1 MAGGFARSSL
11 TFSSPFRMCTNPGA
25 QNLLGVLGKHN
36 RDILTGQLRI
46 ATGERTIVPED
57 GAAFHAISK
66 KVENDVRAKEM
77 ALDNAGDAKDML
89 SLAEAGLIR
98 IGELVSRY
106 RDLVIRAGNDT
117 LTHEQRDD
125 INLELENLAMA
136 IDDITKR
143 INFNETGPMLDGTFE
158 ATFQV
163 GPSELDTNK
172 LKVKIGDFSAK
183 SLGLD
188 PESIHIDD
196 NHDTMMAI
204 TVIDEAFGRI
214 QDQLIRL
221 GGTQRELTGLE
232 NILSGSIPPEEAIQ
246 SLYGDADIAR
256 EQVALTQL
264 QLFSQLATG
273 MVATSNAQSGQI
285 FSLIA

>member
-1 MAGGFARSSL
+1 
-11 TFSSPFRMCTNPGA
+11 MCTNPGA
-25 QNLLGVLGKHN
+25 VNLLGVLSKHN
-36 RDILTGQLRI
+36 RDILTRQLRI

-77 ALDNAGDAKDML
+77 AIDNAGDAKDML
-89 SLAEAGLIR
+89 SLAEAGLHR
-98 IGELVSRY
+98 ISELVSSY
-106 RDLVIRAGNDT
+106 RDLVVRAGNDT
-117 LTHEQRDD
+117 LTDEQRDD
-125 INLELENLAMA
+125 VNLELETIAMA
-136 IDDITKR
+136 IDEITAR
-143 INFNETGPMLDGTFE
+143 TNFNETGPMLDGTFE

-188 PESIHIDD
+188 PESIRIR
-196 NHDTMMAI
+196 NNTDTMMAL
-204 TVIDEAFGRI
+204 TEIDEAFGRI

-221 GGTQRELTGLE
+221 GGIQSELTGLE

-246 SLYGDADIAR
+246 SLYGDADIAQ

-273 MVATSNAQSGQI
+273 QVAASNAQSGQI
-285 FSLIA
+285 LSLLR